1 MSLDEISRQIVTFA
15 STFNLWLVVSIFL
28 VLAVN
33 EFGFVIPYLM
43 ETIWILA
50 GYHVRIGV
58 LPVYELVLLM
68 AVAMAGRVLG
78 SLLFY
83 SVVGLGSQRVMRVYR
98 RIFGDALGG
107 GKGEGKNPA
116 ARVMKKLNLLSPFM
130 VAGGRLIWLKIPLTI
145 TLGIRRDVK
154 VLVPAVM
161 LSSLIWDATY
171 IALGVVLGNIKTEPP
186 LLVAYSL
193 AVLTVIYGST
203 YLARRILNRRAL
215 RVRQPGELGQP
226 ASQESVDGRPHL
238 K

>member
-1 MSLDEISRQIVTFA
+1 MNLEEISRQIVTFA
-15 STFNLWLVVSIFL
+15 STFNLWLVISIFL
-28 VLAVN
+28 VLTVN

-50 GYHVRIGV
+50 GYHVRGGV
-58 LPVYELVLLM
+58 LPVYQLVLLM
-68 AVAMAGRVLG
+68 VVAMSGRVLG
-78 SLLFY
+78 SLLLY
-83 SVVGLGSQRVMRVYR
+83 GLVGLGSQRVMRIYR

-107 GKGEGKNPA
+107 GTGQGKNLP
-116 ARVMKKLNLLSPFM
+116 ARVMKKLNLFSPFM
-130 VAGGRLIWLKIPLTI
+130 VAGGRMIWLKIPLTI
-145 TLGIRRDVK
+145 TLGIRRDAK

-193 AVLTVIYGST
+193 AVLTVIYGGT
-203 YLARRILNRRAL
+203 YLVRRILNRRAL
-215 RVRQPGELGQP
+215 RAHQQSELGQP
-226 ASQESVDGRPHL
+226 ASQESGDGRPHL